1 MLEETLREGLTFDDV
16 TLVPAESDVLPAEA
30 DLRVRIA
37 GLELWLPMIS
47 SAMDTVTEAPMAAAL
62 ARLGG
67 LGVIHRNLTVEAQ
80 AREVERVKEAPI
92 DRARHATPAV
102 DAHERLLVAAAIGV
116 GADRLARAEALLR
129 AGADALCIDTAHGH
143 SRRVLDAVSDA
154 RARWPSVPILA
165 GNVSTGEGCRALC
178 EAGAHAVKVGQGPG
192 SICTTRVVAGVGV
205 PQVTAIAEGAAAAA
219 RFGVTVIGDGGVR
232 YSGDLVKAL
241 AAGAH
246 AVMLG
251 GALAG
256 TDESPGDIVRVGD
269 RAFKTYRGMGS
280 LGAMQG
286 GAAGAERYS
295 QDARAQ
301 KFVPEGVEGCVPY
314 KGPVEGVVF
323 QLAGGLRA
331 GMGYLGC
338 RTIEELRA
346 RARFMRVTPAG
357 LRESHAHDVLVTNE
371 APNYRRA

>member
-37 GLELWLPMIS
+37 GLELWLPIIS
-47 SAMDTVTEAPMAAAL
+47 SAMDTVSEAPMATAL

-92 DRARHATPAV
+92 DRARYPTPAV

-256 TDESPGDIVRVGD
+256 TDESPGDIVRVSD